1 MNQNLL
7 LKNFCLFLDNYA
19 PFLLDK
25 KLPVERKTFFNPLKK
40 RSKIRAFTCKFKGVY
55 IWIGK
60 KDSVALLKEK
70 AKGNLQPK
78 PKAKDPLEIYVGAS
92 YTDLYK
98 RLCHYYCKHRKP
110 RPVVTFLQ
118 KTGLQNCSLVVYR
131 FKKDYQLKHLNFSKK
146 DKNSESFLVVSKLE
160 FYIIQLLKPSLNI
173 HLSFPLCLSAKQRKI
188 KPK

>member
-1 MNQNLL
+1 MNQSLL

-19 PFLLDK
+19 PALLNE
-25 KLPVERKTFFNPLKK
+25 KLPLERKAFLNPFKE
-40 RSKIRAFTCKFKGVY
+40 RSETRAFTCKFQGVY

-60 KDSVALLKEK
+60 KDSFALLKEK
-70 AKGNLQPK
+70 AKGNLQLKPK
-78 PKAKDPLEIYVGAS
+78 PQAPFEIYVGAS

-98 RLCHYYCKHRKP
+98 RICHYYQQVCKP

-131 FKKDYQLKHLNFSKK
+131 FKKNYQLKYLNLCKK

-160 FYIIQLLKPSLNI
+160 FYLIYLLKPSLNV